1 MRRASEMKMTDTG
14 FQESS
19 FCLQVLNRHRLF
31 VVAVILGLVL
41 SPRVEAAPS
50 SYVAWTTETVAL
62 IRNADAERG
71 RQLAFGCDA
80 CHGTA
85 GLGESPA
92 YPHIAGQD
100 ARYLYKQLH
109 DYKDKTRKNPQMNGI
124 AASLS
129 EQEMADIATYFA
141 ALSAPLPDKGG
152 GNPVA
157 ENLARRGHGSRMV
170 PACMGCHGSRGKGN
184 AGYYGMPV
192 LAGQKAVYLS
202 IALRQYKANDRAND
216 VYSVMRAIAGNLT
229 DDEITALG
237 KYYASQDPR

>member
-1 MRRASEMKMTDTG
+1 MTDATL
-14 FQESS
+14 QKPSL
-19 FCLQVLNRHRLF
+19 CLGVLNMHRLF
-31 VVAVILGLVL
+31 VAVVVLGLVL
-41 SPRVEAAPS
+41 STRVAAAPS

-62 IRNADAERG
+62 ISNADAERG
-71 RQLAFGCDA
+71 RQLAFGCVA

-85 GLGESPA
+85 GLSESPA
-92 YPHIAGQD
+92 YPRIAGQD

-109 DYKDKTRKNPQMNGI
+109 DFKDKTRNNPQMNGI

-129 EQEMADIATYFA
+129 EQEMADIAAYYA
-141 ALSAPLPDKGG
+141 ALSGPVPDRGG
-152 GNPVA
+152 GDPVA

-170 PACMGCHGSRGKGN
+170 PACMGCHGSGGKGN

-202 IALRQYKANDRAND
+202 IALRLYKTGDRAND

>member
-1 MRRASEMKMTDTG
+1 MHRASEMKMTDAG
-14 FQESS
+14 FQKSS
-19 FCLQVLNRHRLF
+19 FCLQVLSMHRLF

-50 SYVAWTTETVAL
+50 SYVAWTTETVVL

-71 RQLAFGCDA
+71 RLLAFGCDA
-80 CHGTA
+80 CHGTT

-129 EQEMADIATYFA
+129 EQEMADIASYYA
-141 ALSAPLPDKGG
+141 ALSAPVPDKGG